1 MFPKRQFFKSAATVC
16 ILSILSVSVQAQS
29 AVWES
34 TRQAAEKKEKPG
46 TNLRRWKDHIQEFG
60 LDSTYN
66 HSVSIGGRFNTNGWT
81 GLVAYQRPLKSKRY
95 RGKNKNAGKSETF
108 QLSFSEVIHEKQIKQ
123 QRENTAFPE
132 LGASTPYIFG
142 KINNLYLLQLGYG
155 REQMLL
161 PGLIEGNISVSFR
174 YMGGFSLA
182 LLKPY
187 YLKLI
192 QVEYTPEQVVSLHEQ
207 KYSAANAEVFLSK
220 DRILGSPGFSKG
232 LREISYIPGALI
244 EGVFVIR
251 STKSKTFIQIVTLGG
266 QISVHIETLPTM
278 AELRPRPL
286 QTSLFV
292 GLQVGKMWK

>member
-1 MFPKRQFFKSAATVC
+1 M
-16 ILSILSVSVQAQS
+16 
-29 AVWES
+29 
-34 TRQAAEKKEKPG
+34 
-46 TNLRRWKDHIQEFG
+46 RRWKDHIQEFG

-174 YMGGFSLA
+174 YMGGFSLG

-187 YLKLI
+187 YLKLV
-192 QVEYTPEQVVSLHEQ
+192 QVEYTPEQEVELTEEA
-207 KYSAANAEVFLSK
+207 YSPANHNVFQDK
-220 DRILGSPGFSKG
+220 DRILGSSGFSKG
-232 LREISYIPGALI
+232 LDKITYVPGAFI
-244 EGVFVIR
+244 EGAFVIQ
-251 STKSKTFIQIVTLGG
+251 SSKNNTFVQTVTLGG
-266 QISVHIETLPTM
+266 QVSFYSKKLPTM
-278 AELRPRPL
+278 AELKPKAV
-286 QTSLFV
+286 QAALFV
-292 GLQVGKMWK
+292 GLQLGKRWK